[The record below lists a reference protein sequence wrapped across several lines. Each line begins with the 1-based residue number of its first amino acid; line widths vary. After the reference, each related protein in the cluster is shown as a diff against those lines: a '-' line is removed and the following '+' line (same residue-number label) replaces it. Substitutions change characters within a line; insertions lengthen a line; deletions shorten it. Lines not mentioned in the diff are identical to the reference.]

1 LASSPIASQA
11 FRDLQWVVESSPLLR
26 ESVHAATL
34 QDVDLTRLVEWLRD
48 RQTRQVG
55 RYFEALVE
63 FWLTEMRQVEMVER
77 GLQVQEEKR
86 TLGELDFVFRD
97 AGGIL
102 THWETAVKFYLHHE
116 GNFIGP
122 NAADTLD
129 RKVTRL
135 VGHQLPLGKKFLPEV
150 RKSEGFVKGRL
161 YYHPNDPTPKH
172 LSEYVHPDHL
182 RGTWIL
188 ASELDWL
195 DSQKH
200 YHILEKPHW
209 FTVPVVQTA
218 RRGCEVREYLAKHFV
233 SSYQPIHLMDSKEEA
248 IFVVSDKWPDQ
259 IYLNRK

>member
-1 LASSPIASQA
+1 M
-11 FRDLQWVVESSPLLR
+11 ESSPLLR

-34 QDVDLTRLVEWLRD
+34 QDGDLTRLVEWLRD

-122 NAADTLD
+122 NAADTLE
-129 RKVTRL
+129 RKFTHL
-135 VGHQLPLGKKFLPEV
+135 TEHQIQLGIKAIPEIQT
-150 RKSEGFVKGRL
+150 SELFVKGRL
-161 YYHPNDPTPKH
+161 YYHPGDPMPKS
-172 LSEYVHPDHL
+172 LPDYVNRNHL
-182 RGTWIL
+182 RGIWVR

-195 DSQKH
+195 DSNKTYQH
-200 YHILEKPHW
+200 LEKPHW
-209 FTVPVVQTA
+209 FAESVQQTA
-218 RRGCEVREYLAKHFV
+218 LSGSHTREFLAQHFKF
-233 SSYQPIHLMDSKEEA
+233 SNHPIHLIEEEGH
-248 IFVVSDKWPDQ
+248 FVFAVCNSWPH
-259 IYLNRK
+259 LTR